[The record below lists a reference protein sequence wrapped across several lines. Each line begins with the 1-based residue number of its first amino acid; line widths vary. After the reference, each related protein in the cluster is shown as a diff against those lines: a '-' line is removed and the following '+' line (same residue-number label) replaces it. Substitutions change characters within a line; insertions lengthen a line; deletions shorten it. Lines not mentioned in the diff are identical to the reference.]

1 MAYIRLSSILL
12 SFGNGVYPPIGL
24 IAPVAPVAPKRANA
38 LTINKLP
45 SFARGTNYQLAGVAK
60 GSAKWP

>member
-12 SFGNGVYPPIGL
+12 SFGNGVYLSIGL
-24 IAPVAPVAPKRANA
+24 IAPVAPKRANA

-45 SFARGTNYQLAGVAK
+45 SFTRGTNYQLAGVAK